1 MRSESPTSSRWIPPV
16 AALVLL
22 SLWAWQRLELFRP
35 YLDVTLDDGSV
46 SRQPNALTT
55 VDHPWHGARFSLLL
69 DALRDGHPLRWV
81 GSHQGGFPVEF
92 YPLGAGLIDLVVWAA
107 TLGRLP
113 TPLIHTYAVG
123 VVFLLPLIGFMA
135 LAAMCR
141 VSLWVGVLAAAA
153 HLCVRGW
160 WWSGGSME
168 LVEWGLITNVAAAT
182 FLFLAI
188 PPLVALM
195 QGWSARPA
203 AGAACLLAL
212 AILTNPR
219 SAIAVVAIVAAVGLS
234 ALWHG
239 DLRLVARRLILPF
252 ALAAGLAGPLLFPL
266 IRYRDLYYFVQYT
279 GYDSVRTWLSSSIQA
294 VSGPVAVC
302 CVLGLTFTL
311 RRSAPRAA
319 EVLSLT
325 LAVYSLLTVSLVE
338 LPWAQDLVG
347 QLETTRLMPF
357 QRLLM
362 IAVAAIGVGSFVQH
376 YASVWGARLRRDVW
390 LSAVTARLTRPLIAR
405 VGRTAPTT
413 RRARFEPSAVIE
425 QAALSML
432 TAAIVL
438 LYVLAP
444 PAFIPEG
451 DLGLVRIATYAD
463 ASMVELE
470 RGVKLADQ
478 RAAPNTALLVL
489 GSYVSWHDQLWAPTW
504 SDRRLFYDD
513 WLWYWQQEH
522 VGDYDVDGEH
532 AYRSDASALDPD
544 FLATH
549 GVGAVVVGRDA
560 RRDASTADWLAP
572 LSQGEF
578 YDVYA
583 VADPTTL
590 ATIDG
595 ANTVILDDEGTT
607 IDVAI
612 GGATGPLVVRTNW
625 FPRWRALIDG
635 KPTEILHR
643 SDGYMEVDVPA
654 GAGAVRLTYAVTR
667 LDWIARLLAVVSTVV
682 VLGLLAAS
690 LRPTA
695 RSGPR

>member
-1 MRSESPTSSRWIPPV
+1 MRRNAPGLRRWTPPV
-16 AALVLL
+16 AALILL
-22 SLWAWQRLELFRP
+22 SLWAWGRLGLFRP
-35 YLDVTLDDGSV
+35 YLDVTTLDGSV

-107 TLGRLP
+107 TLGQLP
-113 TPLIHTYAVG
+113 IPLIHTYAVG
-123 VVFLLPLIGFMA
+123 VTFLLPLVGFVA
-135 LAAMCR
+135 LTRMCR
-141 VSLWVGVLAAAA
+141 LSPWVAVLAAAA

-188 PPLVALM
+188 PPLVVLM
-195 QGWSARPA
+195 EDWSSIAA
-203 AGAACLLAL
+203 AGGASLLAI

-234 ALWHG
+234 ALLHG
-239 DLRLVARRLILPF
+239 DLRVVARRLILP
-252 ALAAGLAGPLLFPL
+252 AILSTGLAAPLLFPL
-266 IRYRDLYYFVQYT
+266 IRYRDLYYFVQFT
-279 GYDSVRTWLSSSIQA
+279 GYDSVRSWLSSSIQA

-325 LAVYSLLTVSLVE
+325 LVVYALLTISLVQV
-338 LPWAQDLVG
+338 PWSGDLVD

-362 IAVAAIGVGSFVQH
+362 VAVAAIGVGSFVQH
-376 YASVWGARLRRDVW
+376 YASLWGARLQRDVW
-390 LSAVTARLTRPLIAR
+390 LSAVAARLARPITAR
-405 VGRTAPTT
+405 VGRTALSTH
-413 RRARFEPSAVIE
+413 RRRFEPSALIE
-425 QAALSML
+425 QAALALL
-432 TAAIVL
+432 TASIVV

-444 PAFIPEG
+444 SAFIPEG
-451 DLGLVRIATYAD
+451 DRGLVRIATYAD

-470 RGVKLADQ
+470 RSVTLANAQ
-478 RAAPNTALLVL
+478 AARDTAVLVL
-489 GSYVSWHDQLWAPTW
+489 GSYVSWHAQLWAPTW
-504 SDRRLFYDD
+504 SGRRLFYDD

-522 VGDYDVDGEH
+522 AGDYDVDRDR
-532 AYRSDASALDPD
+532 AYRSDASALDPA

-549 GVGAVVVGRDA
+549 GIGAIVVGRDA
-560 RRDASTADWLAP
+560 RSVASTADWLAP
-572 LSQGEF
+572 LSRGEF

-583 VADPTTL
+583 VVEPIGL

-595 ANTVILDDEGTT
+595 TNVDVPRDDGTSIEVT
-607 IDVAI
+607 SN
-612 GGATGPLVVRTNW
+612 GATGPLVVRTNW
-625 FPRWRALIDG
+625 FPRWEASIDG
-635 KPTEILHR
+635 TTAEVRHR
-643 SDGYMEVDVPA
+643 PDGYMEIDVPA
-654 GAGAVRLTYAVTR
+654 GAGVVKLTYVVTR
-667 LDWIARLLAVVSTVV
+667 LDWIARLLAVVSTVG
-682 VLGLLAAS
+682 VLGPLVAG